1 MLLHVGEI
9 FVAIMKEKTWEKHAN
24 PWSGWT
30 RMITYPLLYLPFWF
44 LRDFLNEPSANW
56 FMPVGLLIVIIWF
69 VINPRIFPKPK
80 SYDNW
85 MSKGVFGE
93 KFWTANKRYKDI
105 NIIFTI
111 IPAPFF
117 VTALYTTY
125 MNLFWETMFFASVPF
140 LFKLWFLDRMV
151 FYYDANKEYL
161 ES

>member
-1 MLLHVGEI
+1 M
-9 FVAIMKEKTWEKHAN
+9 AIMAKKTWEKHSN

-30 RMITYPLLYLPFWF
+30 RMINYPLLYLPFWF
-44 LRDFLNEPSANW
+44 LSDFLNEPSANW
-56 FMPVGLLIVIIWF
+56 FMPIGLILVIIWF
-69 VINPRIFPKPK
+69 IINPRIFPKPK
-80 SYDNW
+80 NYNNW

-93 KFWTANKRYKDI
+93 KIWTANKRYRDI

-117 VTALYTTY
+117 VIALYTTY

-151 FYYDANKEYL
+151 VYFEKNKNNL
-161 ES
+161 TDSNVK

>member
-1 MLLHVGEI
+1 MSCDSLSGVFI
-9 FVAIMKEKTWEKHAN
+9 MAIMAKKTWEKHAN
-24 PWSGWT
+24 PLSGWT

-44 LRDFLNEPSANW
+44 LNDFLNEPSENW
-56 FMPVGLLIVIIWF
+56 LMPIGLLIVIIWF
-69 VINPRIFPKPK
+69 IINPRIFPKPK
-80 SYDNW
+80 NYDNW

-93 KFWTANKRYKDI
+93 KIWTANKRYKDI

-117 VTALYTTY
+117 LIALYTTY

-151 FYYDANKEYL
+151 FYYEANKDKL
-161 ES
+161 